1 MLDVRRLRVL
11 REVALRG
18 SLAGAAESLRFTPS
32 AVSQQV
38 AKLER
43 EAGVP
48 LVERGPRSVTLTAAG
63 WRLVEHAES
72 ILERLAV
79 AESELRELAGSPPEL
94 RVGAN
99 TTAAVSIIP
108 DALAHFAAVRP
119 DVEVTVAESDP
130 LISLAHL
137 CARELDLAIVFEYDH
152 VPLPDDPR
160 IALEVLLEEPM
171 RIVLP
176 AGHPVARQRAVRLLD
191 LAGETWIRST
201 PRSSCHPF
209 TERACRAAGFDP
221 RIRFEFDD
229 YAAMQ
234 SLVASGRGGRLRARH
249 GAHPREPRRGRA
261 ADRVR
266 AEAPGPR
273 RAARRRGRLGR
284 RSRDARRPA
293 RERRGARAALPRR
306 RRRLLAADGYR
317 LIRQGVSVT

>member
-18 SLAGAAESLRFTPS
+18 SIAGAAESLRFTPS

-43 EAGVP
+43 EAGVA
-48 LVERGPRSVTLTAAG
+48 LVERGPRSVTLTTAG
-63 WRLVEHAES
+63 WRLVEHAEA
-72 ILERLAV
+72 ILERLSA

-108 DALAHFAAVRP
+108 DALARFAAVRP

-130 LISLAHL
+130 LISLARL

-160 IALEVLLEEPM
+160 VALEPLLEEPM

-176 AGHPVARQRAVRLLD
+176 ASHPVARRRAVRLLD
-191 LAGETWIRST
+191 LADETWIRST

-234 SLVASGRGGRLRARH
+234 SLVASGAGVAFAPDMGLTRVNPGVAVRPIAFGPKRRVHAALRAGEGGSAGIPEMLAALRESV
-249 GAHPREPRRGRA
+249 AAREP
-261 ADRVR
+261 
-266 AEAPGPR
+266 
-273 RAARRRGRLGR
+273 LF
-284 RSRDARRPA
+284 PA
-293 RERRGARAALPRR
+293 VAGA
-306 RRRLLAADGYR
+306 
-317 LIRQGVSVT
+317 S

>member
-1 MLDVRRLRVL
+1 MLDVKRLRVL

-18 SLAGAAESLRFTPS
+18 SIAGAAESLRFTPS

-43 EAGVP
+43 EAGVA
-48 LVERGPRSVTLTAAG
+48 LVDRGPRSVTLTAAG
-63 WRLVEHAES
+63 WRLVEHAEA
-72 ILERLAV
+72 ILERLAA
-79 AESELRELAGSPPEL
+79 AESELRDLAGSPPEL

-99 TTAAVSIIP
+99 TTAAVTIVP
-108 DALAHFAAVRP
+108 DALTRFTAARP
-119 DVEVTVAESDP
+119 DVDVTVAESDP
-130 LISLAHL
+130 LISLARL

-160 IALEVLLEEPM
+160 IELETLLEEPM

-191 LAGETWIRST
+191 LAEDTWICST

-234 SLVASGRGGRLRARH
+234 SLVASGAGVAFAPDMGLTRVNPGVAVRPIAFGPKRRVHAALRAGEGTSTGVPEMLVALRESVASCEPLFPAAA
-249 GAHPREPRRGRA
+249 GA
-261 ADRVR
+261 
-266 AEAPGPR
+266 
-273 RAARRRGRLGR
+273 
-284 RSRDARRPA
+284 
-293 RERRGARAALPRR
+293 
-306 RRRLLAADGYR
+306 
-317 LIRQGVSVT
+317 